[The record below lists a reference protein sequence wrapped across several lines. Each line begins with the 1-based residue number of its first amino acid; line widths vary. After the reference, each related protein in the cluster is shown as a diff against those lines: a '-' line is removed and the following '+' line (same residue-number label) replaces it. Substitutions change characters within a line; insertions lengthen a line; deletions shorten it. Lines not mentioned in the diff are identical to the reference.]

1 MLPKYL
7 TNAVSENLSHGGVQ
21 IKKNLSSTDLWPLH
35 LITCLL
41 SVLLLSACGTPPKI
55 SVPEPDPK
63 LFTLP
68 THASSVSAP
77 SLNGQVSRSQA
88 IRHALTYNPTLQA
101 LRSELRAMQ
110 AEVTQ
115 AGLSPNPEFEVE
127 AENFSGRGARRG
139 FNGAEITA
147 AISQKLEL
155 GGKRKKRTLVAAL
168 AAKALRAK
176 IQSEER
182 EIETRADKTYTNILE
197 SRQIR
202 TISSQNVS
210 RAIQQLQ
217 AITSSMEAGVS
228 TRIDVNKAKLAVSE
242 AKEALTRA
250 RNKEAS
256 EIAKLGRLW
265 GGNANSLN
273 LNGNLS
279 STGQR
284 SLPTNSGSIIA
295 NHPGMR
301 AARVEFA
308 LRQAVYEL
316 EKAHRISDIKFG
328 AGVRDDREVNDTL
341 GVLRLSIPLP
351 ITNRNQGNIRA
362 AKERIGKAS
371 AEGHAKAAE
380 LRTRFT
386 QLRAD
391 LRSAQSR
398 LAEMNTQTV
407 NAARQSLSDTKSA
420 YSNGKKSLLEYLDAR
435 KTLFEIE
442 QRKIRAQADLK
453 RAENALRIL
462 SRN

>member
-1 MLPKYL
+1 
-7 TNAVSENLSHGGVQ
+7 
-21 IKKNLSSTDLWPLH
+21 
-35 LITCLL
+35 
-41 SVLLLSACGTPPKI
+41 
-55 SVPEPDPK
+55 
-63 LFTLP
+63 
-68 THASSVSAP
+68 
-77 SLNGQVSRSQA
+77 
-88 IRHALTYNPTLQA
+88 
-101 LRSELRAMQ
+101 
-110 AEVTQ
+110 
-115 AGLSPNPEFEVE
+115 
-127 AENFSGRGARRG
+127 
-139 FNGAEITA
+139 
-147 AISQKLEL
+147 
-155 GGKRKKRTLVAAL
+155 
-168 AAKALRAK
+168 
-176 IQSEER
+176 
-182 EIETRADKTYTNILE
+182 
-197 SRQIR
+197 
-202 TISSQNVS
+202 
-210 RAIQQLQ
+210 
-217 AITSSMEAGVS
+217 MEAGVS

-250 RNKEAS
+250 QNKEAS

-301 AARVEFA
+301 AARLEFA